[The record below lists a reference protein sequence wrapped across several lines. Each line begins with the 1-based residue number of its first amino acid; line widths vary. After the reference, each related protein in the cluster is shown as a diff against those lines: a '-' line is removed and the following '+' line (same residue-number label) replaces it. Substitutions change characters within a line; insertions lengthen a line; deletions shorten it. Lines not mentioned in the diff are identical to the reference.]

1 MNDLWLF
8 GLIGVA
14 LVSIVFLGVV
24 NVNALDSKLSLMS
37 TSFKD
42 RMINLE
48 NGLNYLYASE
58 TNLTTSFSDRD
69 GLYPSASYTNELNTM
84 IINTENKSN
93 NSICLLFLHELGH
106 KVCYPDLSESCA
118 NDFREKNLFRCE
130 ELE

>member
-1 MNDLWLF
+1 MSDLLVF
-8 GLIGVA
+8 GLIGVV

-24 NVNALDSKLSLMS
+24 NVNALDSKLSLMNVIVND
-37 TSFKD
+37 KLN
-42 RMINLE
+42 NLSD
-48 NGLNYLYASE
+48 GLNYLYASE
-58 TNLTTSFSDRD
+58 TNLTTSFSDRN

>member
-1 MNDLWLF
+1 MSDLLVF

-24 NVNALDSKLSLMS
+24 NVNALDSKM
-37 TSFKD
+37 T
-42 RMINLE
+42 NLE

-58 TNLTTSFSDRD
+58 TNLTTSFSDRN

-84 IINTENKSN
+84 IINTKNKSN

-106 KVCYPDLSESCA
+106 KVCYPDLTEDCA
-118 NDFREKNLFRCE
+118 NKYMNENYYRCSGI
-130 ELE
+130 